1 MNSVA
6 VSLGVTLPYPYP
18 QMMRVFSIF
27 SLNFLPL
34 SCLPSSNYF
43 TETYLWSALPLLF
56 AFIIVLFSV
65 ASTAFALIKDSIGR
79 SRGLS
84 YQLSCLFERCV
95 SYILLMTYLVLPPV
109 SLKQFQGLD
118 CQSIRGK
125 SFLRVDTSINCRSTA
140 YGDFRIINGF
150 CVALYMAIPP
160 MWLYFLWKQRRR
172 LNPPTSDLRLAYHLR
187 DSDEELAYLSFLFAP
202 YRPRFYFFEPIEM

>member
-1 MNSVA
+1 MMN
-6 VSLGVTLPYPYP
+6 TLS
-18 QMMRVFSIF
+18 FF

-34 SCLPSSNYF
+34 SCLPSSSYF

-56 AFIIVLFSV
+56 AVIIVLYFTVRTSCV
-65 ASTAFALIKDSIGR
+65 LGNISIDR
-79 SRGLS
+79 S
-84 YQLSCLFERCV
+84 YQLSHLIDRCV

-118 CQSIRGK
+118 CQSIRGE

-160 MWLYFLWKQRRR
+160 MWLYFLWKQRQR
-172 LNPPTSDLRLAYHLR
+172 LNPPTKDLRLAYHLR
-187 DSDEELAYLSFLFAP
+187 DSDEHLAYLHFLFIP
-202 YRPRFYFFEPIEM
+202 YRPCFYYFEAIEM